1 MPYKALTADLSQMIE
16 LQTNWNTI
24 VYAMQR
30 PSVFCTWEWMNAWW
44 KHYGNSY
51 EPLVL
56 AFEDDNGI
64 AGILPLAK
72 KNMLI
77 EDGVFSSRV
86 LTYWGSIDLHTDHLD
101 VIAPDGNANACLRHA
116 LSFLK
121 NEYTQWDV
129 LHLSHVDEDSA
140 LFSDL
145 AHNPVFDSDSWQVS
159 VAPYID
165 VAGEHQYS
173 IDEYMK
179 SLRSKRRLDVRR
191 RTKKLFNENNVSY
204 GYPAGMEAG
213 DAVATLFELHNRRAE
228 KKRIKTSF
236 SGNKLRNFHA
246 EIADVFSEKQWLWL
260 RFLCNGGDPLA
271 AVYAFSFADRLF
283 GYQMGFDPDWESK
296 GVGSV
301 LFLETIKEA
310 FEQRIKEYDFLRG
323 GEGYKNTWTKTFRN
337 QYNINIYN
345 NTLRGTAF
353 KKSFRARAGLKKF
366 ISHFQKNK
374 T

>member
-1 MPYKALTADLSQMIE
+1 MAYAVRVKEFSGQIP
-16 LQTNWNTI
+16 LQENWNPL
-24 VYAMQR
+24 VFAMQR

-44 KHYGNSY
+44 KHFGNSY
-51 EPLVL
+51 EPLLL

-86 LTYWGSIDLHTDHLD
+86 ITYWGSTDLNTDHLD
-101 VIAPDGNANACLRHA
+101 VIASDSNARPCFRQA

-121 NEYTQWDV
+121 NDYTNWDV
-129 LHLSHVDEDSA
+129 LHLSHVDEDSC
-140 LFSDL
+140 LFSEL
-145 AHNPVFDSDSWQVS
+145 AHNPVFDSDAWQVS
-159 VAPYID
+159 VAPYIN

-191 RTKKLFNENNVSY
+191 RTKKLFNEHDVSY
-204 GYPAGMEAG
+204 GYPHRMKAGE
-213 DAVATLFELHNRRAE
+213 AVATLFELHECRAE
-228 KKRIKTSF
+228 KKGIKTSF
-236 SGNKLRNFHA
+236 SGNKLKDFHA
-246 EIADVFSEKQWLWL
+246 EIAEVFWEKQWLWM
-260 RFLCNGGDPLA
+260 RFLSNGGDPLA

-301 LFLETIKEA
+301 LFMETIKEA
-310 FEQRIKEYDFLRG
+310 FERGIKEYDFLRG

-345 NTLRGTAF
+345 TSLRGAAF
-353 KKSFRARAGLKKF
+353 KKSFRARAGLKKI
-366 ISHFQKNK
+366 ISRFRKNK
-374 T
+374 K